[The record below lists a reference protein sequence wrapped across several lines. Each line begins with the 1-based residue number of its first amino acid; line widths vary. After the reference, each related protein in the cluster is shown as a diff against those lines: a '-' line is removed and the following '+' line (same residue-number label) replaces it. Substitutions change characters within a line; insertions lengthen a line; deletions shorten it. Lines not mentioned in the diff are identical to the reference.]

1 MPLRITMHRNDKE
14 PIECVCLGD
23 LAEAIAVAREASAAG
38 DCIAVQVWSA
48 DGQLL
53 HEDGELG

>member
-1 MPLRITMHRNDKE
+1 MPLRITMHRNNKE

-23 LAEAIAVAREASAAG
+23 LAEAIAVARETREAG
-38 DCIAVQVWSA
+38 DCVAVQIWNT

-53 HEDGELG
+53 HEDGKLR

>member
-1 MPLRITMHRNDKE
+1 MPFRITMHRNNKE
-14 PIECVCLGD
+14 PIKCVCLGD
-23 LAEAIAVAREASAAG
+23 LAEAIAVAREAREAEG
-38 DCIAVQVWSA
+38 CIAVQIWSA